1 MHFIEYVGYLLTLHL
16 FFAVFTVMAIKD
28 SKSVFA
34 KAGYLAAFALAT
46 FIISLPFVAW
56 WR

>member
-1 MHFIEYVGYLLTLHL
+1 MCVGYLLTLHIA
-16 FFAVFTVMAIKD
+16 FAVFTYMAIKD
-28 SKSVFA
+28 SGNMFA
-34 KAGYLAAFALAT
+34 KIGYLAAFALAT